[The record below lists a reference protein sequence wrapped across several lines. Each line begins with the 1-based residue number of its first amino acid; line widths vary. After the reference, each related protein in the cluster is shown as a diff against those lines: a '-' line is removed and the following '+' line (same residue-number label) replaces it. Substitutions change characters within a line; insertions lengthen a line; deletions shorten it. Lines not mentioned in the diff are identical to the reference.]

1 MKKSFKT
8 AALYIGTAIGA
19 GFSSGREIALFFGD
33 SSPLNVAISSVFMS
47 LLCALFLIAG
57 KNHLM
62 PKGKIV
68 NLGIFTAASI
78 SLCSMLAGGD
88 YIMSSLT
95 GIPLA
100 FGLVM
105 TILGGVIVVLGIE
118 KIRLLNAVLVPM
130 IVLSILLIFT
140 KLPTPLYSLPFSISK
155 PILYSGLDVLLGGVI
170 VSEEGE
176 NMSYKEILLSCL
188 MICGF
193 MFGMLYMLQTV
204 VLSDVNDSLMPV
216 LAISER
222 LHLKPVCGVLIAA
235 AIFTTLVSSLK
246 IVSDRVQKAMSRTKK
261 LAVFSDDKHRYAIV
275 FLCLVLAYP
284 LSFFGFDNIVDNLYP
299 FNRSCGVILT
309 ALTIVKL
316 IVFIVKT
323 AKEKHAQ
330 KRANNSLQ
338 SNRIDTECVTRDDDS
353 SHHHNRS
360 RVRDNDNRNR
370 HSRDRGNRSLR
381 HRNSNRRHCHNH
393 NRLRH
398 SRHNRNLRLHNL
410 HHRNRGGDVLACR

>member
-1 MKKSFKT
+1 MKKAFKT

-33 SSPLNVAISSVFMS
+33 SSPLNVAISSIFMS

-100 FGLVM
+100 FGLAM
-105 TILGGVIVVLGIE
+105 TILGGIIVVLGIE
-118 KIRLLNAVLVPM
+118 KIRLLNAALVPM
-130 IVLSILLIFT
+130 IVLSITLIFV
-140 KLPTPLYSLPFSISK
+140 KLPTPSHSLPFSIAK

-170 VSEEGE
+170 ISEEGE
-176 NMSYKEILLSCL
+176 NLSYKEILLSCL
-188 MICGF
+188 MICAF

-204 VLSDVNDSLMPV
+204 VLSDTNDSLMPV
-216 LAISER
+216 LAISEQLR
-222 LHLKPVCGVLIAA
+222 LKPVCGVLIAA

-246 IVSDRVQKAMSRTKK
+246 IVSDRAQKAISRYKK
-261 LAVFSDDKHRYAIV
+261 LAAFSDEKHRYAIV
-275 FLCLVLAYP
+275 FLCLVIAYP

-299 FNRSCGVILT
+299 FNSVCGVILT
-309 ALTIVKL
+309 ALTVVKL
-316 IVFIVKT
+316 AIFIAKK
-323 AKEKHAQ
+323 AKEKHAAR
-330 KRANNSLQ
+330 RAEKAVSLI
-338 SNRIDTECVTRDDDS
+338 NCDGNHR
-353 SHHHNRS
+353 
-360 RVRDNDNRNR
+360 NRNR
-370 HSRDRGNRSLR
+370 ASANDNTRRRNHNH
-381 HRNSNRRHCHNH
+381 HRNSRQNLHPRT
-393 NRLRH
+393 
-398 SRHNRNLRLHNL
+398 RHNRNLHR
-410 HHRNRGGDVLACR
+410 RNRLRGDARALS

>member
-170 VSEEGE
+170 ISEEGE
-176 NMSYKEILLSCL
+176 NMSYKEIFLSCL

-275 FLCLVLAYP
+275 FLCLVLTYP

-299 FNRSCGVILT
+299 FNSLCGVVLT

-323 AKEKHAQ
+323 AKEKHAR
-330 KRANNSLQ
+330 KRADNSLQ
-338 SNRIDTECVTRDDDS
+338 SNRIDAECVTRDDDS

-360 RVRDNDNRNR
+360 RVCDNGNLHHHSHNRCHCHSH
-370 HSRDRGNRSLR
+370 HSRSR
-381 HRNSNRRHCHNH
+381 
-393 NRLRH
+393 
-398 SRHNRNLRLHNL
+398 RHNRNLRLHNL

>member
-1 MKKSFKT
+1 
-8 AALYIGTAIGA
+8 
-19 GFSSGREIALFFGD
+19 
-33 SSPLNVAISSVFMS
+33 
-47 LLCALFLIAG
+47 
-57 KNHLM
+57 M

-68 NLGIFTAASI
+68 NLGIFTAAGI

-140 KLPTPLYSLPFSISK
+140 KLPTPLYSLPFSIPK

-176 NMSYKEILLSCL
+176 NMSYKEILLSCI

-299 FNRSCGVILT
+299 FNSLCGVVLT

-323 AKEKHAQ
+323 AKEKHAR
-330 KRANNSLQ
+330 KRADNSLQ
-338 SNRIDTECVTRDDDS
+338 SNRIDAECVTRDDDS

-360 RVRDNDNRNR
+360 RVCDNGNRHR
-370 HSRDRGNRSLR
+370 HSRGRGNRSLR

-398 SRHNRNLRLHNL
+398 SRRNRNLRHN
-410 HHRNRGGDVLACR
+410 RGDVLACR

>member
-275 FLCLVLAYP
+275 FLCLVLTYP
-284 LSFFGFDNIVDNLYP
+284 LSFFGFDSIVDNLYP
-299 FNRSCGVILT
+299 FNSLCGVVLT

-323 AKEKHAQ
+323 AKEKHAR
-330 KRANNSLQ
+330 KRADNSSQ
-338 SNRIDTECVTRDDDS
+338 SNRIDAECPHKTKCT
-353 SHHHNRS
+353 HNSPKRS
-360 RVRDNDNRNR
+360 TPLFPDTPAFLPPLV
-370 HSRDRGNRSLR
+370 
-381 HRNSNRRHCHNH
+381 
-393 NRLRH
+393 
-398 SRHNRNLRLHNL
+398 
-410 HHRNRGGDVLACR
+410 